1 MNLNTSVLVIIKNG
15 IGELQFPQALKRDL
29 FMSTISCKSLF
40 IEANESATNKGF
52 LIVCDASYYIDQN
65 RLMKKNI
72 LGMFQHRAKAK
83 TIYFHDQNLPITTP
97 QDRLKIEIVD
107 SKGLL
112 QDVSALATFEIA
124 GCVSNKLLTI

>member
-83 TIYFHDQNLPITTP
+83 TIYFHDQKLPITTP

-112 QDVSALATFEIA
+112 QDVSALATFDIA